1 MSTRSIG
8 FQSFIF
14 AVTLSLSAC
23 AADGRKVHEEAP
35 QSSPAMDAPVAALV
49 DVATPAEAPIE
60 APTQQEQQQ
69 PSAVPVFHQYTVAID
84 PQLDEKRV
92 QAVKEGI
99 AMLNARIG
107 VEGFVAVTAAEH
119 IEYDIDVDWPSP
131 VDWQIQ
137 MLDGEELFQQKR
149 LLGLSYTIGKFCQ
162 VGLKPKMYNA
172 RVVEHE
178 LLHCMDIGHEE
189 NDENNLMFAI
199 MTPKSLEFT
208 DAQAALVLDRL
219 YGLR

>member
-8 FQSFIF
+8 FQSFIILSI
-14 AVTLSLSAC
+14 TLSLSAC
-23 AADGRKVHEEAP
+23 AADGRKMHEEAP

-49 DVATPAEAPIE
+49 DVASPEEAPIE
-60 APTQQEQQQ
+60 APTQQ
-69 PSAVPVFHQYTVAID
+69 PSAVPLFHQYTVAID

-107 VEGFVAVTAAEH
+107 VEGFVAVMAAEH
-119 IEYDIDVDWPSP
+119 IEYDIDVDWPNP

-189 NDENNLMFAI
+189 NDENNLMFAN

-208 DAQAALVLDRL
+208 DAQATLVLDRL